1 MLYNELVKY
10 LSEDRL
16 KPYLIKTGYNLKE
29 AIELYKINLEY
40 SSQLYKVL
48 SLFEVFLRNAINNEL
63 ITIDIN
69 WILKLDNIHIQILN
83 RLLGT
88 SMVAESTIQNFKNI
102 FNIQEN
108 LIKDAYDSLILDK
121 RPITNGYLIS
131 RLTFGF
137 WTRFFNKVYEDMLYK
152 KYLYKIFN
160 SRLNRQKAEHLLNE
174 FRWLRN
180 RIAHNEPILYM
191 KHKPQKYYEKIMEF
205 TESMNSN
212 LIKIIKDTV
221 SQDLFS

>member
-16 KPYLIKTGYNLKE
+16 KPYLNKTGYNIKE

-83 RLLGT
+83 RLLDT
-88 SMVAESTIQNFKNI
+88 SMVTESTIQNFKNI

-108 LIKDAYDSLILDK
+108 LIQEAYNNLILDRK
-121 RPITNGYLIS
+121 PITNGYLIS

-160 SRLNRQKAEHLLNE
+160 SKLNRQKAEHLLNE